1 MSILA
6 IRVQCATSPIS
17 FLNISASIMREYLLM
32 LFHSQTAVMTKEG
45 ATMADER
52 DTHRTGGQPDQP
64 HGTVGPPTDRNPDE
78 TRHDSPGTKREA
90 ERSTNPTRP
99 ERKPETDAGAPG

>member
-1 MSILA
+1 
-6 IRVQCATSPIS
+6 
-17 FLNISASIMREYLLM
+17 
-32 LFHSQTAVMTKEG
+32 
-45 ATMADER
+45 MADER

-78 TRHDSPGTKREA
+78 TRHDSPGIKREA